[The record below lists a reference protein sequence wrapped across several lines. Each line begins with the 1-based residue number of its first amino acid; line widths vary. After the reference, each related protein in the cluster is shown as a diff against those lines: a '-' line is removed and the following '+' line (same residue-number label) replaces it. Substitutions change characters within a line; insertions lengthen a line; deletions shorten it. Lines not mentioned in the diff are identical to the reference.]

1 MKIKHLISAF
11 AACAMIALASLVAAA
26 QTGRLEGDVV
36 KADTKEPIVGAEVQI
51 ERTDIKGSYPVK
63 TDKKGHFLH
72 AGVPYVGTY
81 TIIVSATG
89 YQADFAQGIK
99 GSQAD
104 PVKFELR
111 PGDGSKPTLAD
122 VKGLQANA
130 PKGGQQQMSAADQKK
145 AMEEISKKRA
155 EAESQNKKITEQ
167 NAALKQH
174 FEAGQQL
181 MASKD
186 WNGAANEFGE
196 AAKVDAEQQAVWQG
210 LALALYNR
218 GVTNFNDYTKDAA
231 NNGPKKDAAKQ
242 DFSDSINAIGKAIAL
257 VDPLLNDPQ
266 KGPQA
271 KKSKLTYLKSK
282 ADAEGLLATKL
293 NVAEMIEPAVKDYRE
308 VSEASETPADKAKF
322 QLSAAGVYFDGGKAE
337 EAVTAYT
344 AILQAAPDNLDAI
357 YKLGLAYASV
367 AKFQESA
374 NTFQQFLDKA
384 PESDARVA
392 EVKAVLKDLVVGNNL
407 QPPKS
412 EPAKGRAGAKKKP

>member
-1 MKIKHLISAF
+1 MKIKHILLVV
-11 AACAMIALASLVAAA
+11 AMMALASLTATA

-81 TIIVSATG
+81 TVIVSAPG
-89 YQADFAQGIK
+89 CMPDFVQNVR
-99 GSQAD
+99 GSQTD
-104 PVKFELR
+104 PIKFELR
-111 PGDGSKPTLAD
+111 PGDGKKLTLAD
-122 VKGLQANA
+122 LKGMQAAA
-130 PKGGQQQMSAADQKK
+130 PKGAPPMNAAEQKK
-145 AMEEISKKRA
+145 AVEEYEKKRA
-155 EAESQNKKITEQ
+155 EVESKNKQMAEEHEAMKKR
-167 NAALKQH
+167 

-181 MASKD
+181 MAAKD
-186 WNGAANEFGE
+186 WNGAANEFSE
-196 AAKVDAEQQAVWQG
+196 AAKLDAEQQAVWQG

-218 GVTNFNDYTKDAA
+218 GVTNYNESTKDPS
-231 NNGPKKDAAKQ
+231 NTSKRDAAKQ
-242 DFSDSINAIGKAIAL
+242 DFNDTINAIGKAMAL
-257 VDPLLNDPQ
+257 VEPQLNDPQ

-271 KKSKLTYLKSK
+271 KKSKAAYLKTK
-282 ADAEGLLATKL
+282 ADAEGLLAKKL
-293 NVAEMIEPAVKDYRE
+293 GVMDMIDPAVKDYRE
-308 VSEASETPADKAKF
+308 IAESAETPADKVKY
-322 QLSAAGVYFDGGKAE
+322 QLSAAEVYFDGGKPE

-344 AILQAAPDNLDAI
+344 AIIQTNPDNLDAI

-384 PESDARVA
+384 PETDGRVP
-392 EVKAVLKDLVVGNNL
+392 EVKAVLKDLIVGNNL

-412 EPAKGRAGAKKKP
+412 EPSRGRTPARKKP